1 MGIPHPTGPVPRP
14 RSIHETGL
22 STATITV
29 GHAPCVTV
37 DMDRPSRPATDPI
50 PVYFNDAYCAPA
62 IDFETFKKA
71 AHIARRI
78 AEDPRVSTI
87 LEIRDPAIWGDLDE
101 AEIEIERHLD
111 PAYLEALRTGRP
123 EGLAASNGLGWDPAL
138 YAQVLNSTAGI
149 LRAIDDVSVH
159 GETVAASLSSG
170 LHHAS
175 PFRGSGYCSV
185 NSLVLGA
192 LYAARVGMD
201 VVILDLDAHCGGGTE
216 SFLRTYPTEAA
227 SITHVD
233 LSLIPFD
240 AYTPRESGTW
250 FRLTDRDSYLDDV
263 DQALIETLE
272 AKPDLVIYNAGVDVW
287 PTLDKEIVRERDR
300 RVATALVDS
309 PARCV
314 IVPAGGYG
322 AVEDIVPLHVSTLEA
337 FAKVGPMGSSE
348 LDESITSFIDALRQE
363 EEDKISSTDRT
374 HSRSCTTCGGR
385 VVPIIYGMP
394 SPEAWDGARRGR
406 LIVGGCVVFPGQPGA
421 QCVDCGRGV
430 DRGHV

>member
-1 MGIPHPTGPVPRP
+1 MNRHARP
-14 RSIHETGL
+14 DTN
-22 STATITV
+22 
-29 GHAPCVTV
+29 
-37 DMDRPSRPATDPI
+37 PI

-62 IDFETFKKA
+62 ITFETFKKA
-71 AHIARRI
+71 AHIARHI
-78 AEDPRVSTI
+78 TDDPRLSTMFDV
-87 LEIRDPAIWGDLDE
+87 RDPMVWGDLDE
-101 AEIEIERHLD
+101 VERVIERHLD
-111 PAYLEALRTGRP
+111 PSYVNALRTGEP
-123 EGLAASNGLGWDPAL
+123 AHLAGSNGLGWDPAL
-138 YAQVLNSTAGI
+138 FAQVLNSTAGI
-149 LRAIDDVSVH
+149 LRAIEDVYAH

-175 PFRGSGYCSV
+175 PFRGSGYCTV
-185 NSLVLGA
+185 NSLALGA
-192 LYAARVGMD
+192 LHAARLGMD

-216 SFLRTYPTEAA
+216 AFLRANPDEAN

-272 AKPDLVIYNAGVDVW
+272 AKPDLVIYNAGIDVW

-300 RVATALVDS
+300 RVATAIVDS

-322 AVEDIVPLHVSTLEA
+322 PVEDIVHLHVSTLEA
-337 FAKVGPMGSSE
+337 FAKVGPRGSSE
-348 LDESITSFIDALRQE
+348 LDALIKSYIDELCQDE
-363 EEDKISSTDRT
+363 EHEVSSTDRT
-374 HSRSCTTCGGR
+374 PSQSCTTCGGR

-394 SPEAWDGARRGR
+394 SPEAWDSVRRGQ
-406 LIVGGCVVFPGQPGA
+406 LVVGGCVVFPGQPRA
-421 QCVDCGRGV
+421 QCVDCGRCFT
-430 DRGHV
+430 